1 MVDLFPFPSTH
12 SSTPEG
18 QIRDILNYLIQFKEI
33 LEFALTNISAENLSP
48 DLISKLNE
56 LGSDIVKSNEDR
68 EEQIAQITSS
78 NLSVSDV
85 VNSQVFKEELNEA
98 VSNVKFTVNLETGH
112 LEYSIT

>member
-1 MVDLFPFPSTH
+1 MYDLFPFPSTP
-12 SSTPEG
+12 SSTPEKR
-18 QIRDILNYLIQFKEI
+18 IDDIVNYLIQFKEI

-48 DLISKLNE
+48 ELIARLNE
-56 LGSDIVKSNEDR
+56 LGADIVKSNEDR

-85 VNSQVFKEELNEA
+85 VNSQVFNEKLNDA

>member
-1 MVDLFPFPSTH
+1 MVDLFPFPSIT
-12 SSTPEG
+12 SNTPEKR
-18 QIRDILNYLIQFKEI
+18 IEDIVNYLIQFKEI
-33 LEFALTNISAENLSP
+33 LEFALTNISVENLSP
-48 DLISKLNE
+48 DLIAKLNE

-68 EEQIAQITSS
+68 DEQIAQITSS

-98 VSNVKFTVNLETGH
+98 VSNVKFTVNIETGH

>member
-1 MVDLFPFPSTH
+1 MVDLFPFPSTP

-18 QIRDILNYLIQFKEI
+18 KISDILNYLIQFKEI

-48 DLISKLNE
+48 ELIAKLNE

-68 EEQIAQITSS
+68 DEQIAQITSS